1 MRITAR
7 DLKRIINEEVA
18 RSLFEGDVEGG
29 EENITV
35 KPLSAAESAKRE
47 AAIKAFEAELFRIFG
62 DEKENMKIMKAALD
76 RVVPEGG
83 ASVKESRYRRYRR

>member
-18 RSLFEGDVEGG
+18 RSLFEDDVEGG
-29 EENITV
+29 EENITA

-47 AAIKAFEAELFRIFG
+47 ADIKALETLMSQIFG